1 MNPQLEISSLFK
13 ENPEFH
19 MCLDGCTT
27 ILDAYYANL
36 DTITLGRFN
45 EFNGSK
51 LRFLE
56 KLNISSSEYKIE
68 KITSELSSNS
78 FPLIKE
84 SNIF

>member
-45 EFNGSK
+45 EFNG
-51 LRFLE
+51 
-56 KLNISSSEYKIE
+56 
-68 KITSELSSNS
+68 
-78 FPLIKE
+78 
-84 SNIF
+84 

>member
-45 EFNGSK
+45 EFNDQ
-51 LRFLE
+51 
-56 KLNISSSEYKIE
+56 
-68 KITSELSSNS
+68 
-78 FPLIKE
+78 IKVSWE
-84 SNIF
+84 IKYFIFRI